1 MEIESL
7 TIRPLTINDEKAFRY
22 ALEDFKIKGPEFEF
36 ALKYEDSTPFP
47 DYVKKLERWSLGLDL
62 PDNFVPNTFLFGVIE
77 NRIVGRVSIR
87 HVLNDYLASVGGH
100 IGYGVVPSE
109 RQKGYGTRML
119 NLALPVAASLGIS
132 RVLVTCD
139 DDNVGSRKII
149 EKNGGVFEGLVQ
161 DTSSMV
167 TKRRYWIESQV
178 T

>member
-1 MEIESL
+1 MQIENL
-7 TIRPLTINDEKAFRY
+7 TIRPLTINDEKAFKY
-22 ALEDFKIKGPEFEF
+22 ALEDFKNKDPEWEF
-36 ALKYEDSTPFP
+36 AFKYDDSMPFP

-62 PDNFVPNTFLFGVIE
+62 QGFVPNTYLVGVVE

-87 HVLNDYLASVGGH
+87 HVLNDFLASVGGH
-100 IGYGVVPSE
+100 VGYGVVPSE
-109 RQKGYGTRML
+109 RQKGYGTKML

-161 DTSSMV
+161 DGSTMV